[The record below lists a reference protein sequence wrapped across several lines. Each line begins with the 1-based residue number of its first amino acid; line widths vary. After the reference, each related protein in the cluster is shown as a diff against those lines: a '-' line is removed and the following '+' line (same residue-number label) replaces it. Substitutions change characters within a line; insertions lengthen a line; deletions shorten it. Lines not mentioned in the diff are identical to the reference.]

1 MRPSLDKP
9 LPPREAGYPRECAY
23 CFPRLEFFDSS
34 ELARHLRSI
43 HATKEGGSYVCRYGE
58 NNVCQK
64 LPLEGV
70 SDVDY
75 EAHIRRFHTQNV
87 NGTDTRQISRTESMN
102 SVSTTKS
109 FTLNSFTQNLSA
121 VLSDPGRSRSEVTTF
136 FTRHWGDAF
145 VLPASIA
152 QSRLIPPVNSQQ
164 FVNYIRN
171 TAKTY
176 KKYRAARRQ
185 LQRLQSSGEDQQRG
199 HTDDLPMLFMNPK
212 FSLTDP
218 QTFRAIFTIPSS
230 PEVDPLS
237 QTLSG
242 KSFAAATPDEVD
254 GTLTPGSFRDYMS
267 LHNRLEILHDVVD
280 SRLAGKL
287 VTKKESFWTV
297 VDSYGGLHQELADA
311 IQNVAKVRTN
321 FKKVSTLICGRTAKI
336 MQLYEKREQKRRL
349 LAKLHD
355 ISCLRDAQPM
365 VQMMLNQS
373 DYPRAIECIET
384 SQNVLNNDMKG
395 VYCFRHLGPQLQELY
410 DMIGKIMH
418 EDFVSLIQKEL
429 GAKPDAGS
437 LITAEGELSSV
448 TMGLIQMRKYMFINV
463 IREEISEAVKSCMRQ
478 VVKNQII
485 TSGLDFSNFDP
496 TLVQLGDSVRRLKH
510 DQFITCVEA
519 VTASLFQFC
528 VKCQALQDM
537 ILELCNRADKSGD
550 RNSLTPE
557 PSSEK
562 NAETENTESATEDST
577 TTSESTS
584 GLTMTAS
591 SSSLVESGS
600 GETTTSTTA
609 TNSNSREG
617 GEQKTSYLHPSA
629 DVASLI
635 SVEIHSHAQ
644 LKKSVSLIAEFANNC
659 AQTRLSRLLVA
670 RFKELAV
677 MDQTSQQEMV
687 EILLRVRSY
696 QRQCVEQGWHRIQ
709 TSSTGQLADCLQRLT
724 NFKLRL

>member
-1 MRPSLDKP
+1 M
-9 LPPREAGYPRECAY
+9 
-23 CFPRLEFFDSS
+23 
-34 ELARHLRSI
+34 LRD
-43 HATKEGGSYVCRYGE
+43 CR
-58 NNVCQK
+58 
-64 LPLEGV
+64 
-70 SDVDY
+70 
-75 EAHIRRFHTQNV
+75 IR
-87 NGTDTRQISRTESMN
+87 G
-102 SVSTTKS
+102 
-109 FTLNSFTQNLSA
+109 FTQNLSA

-145 VLPASIA
+145 VPPASIV

-171 TAKTY
+171 TAKPKPENTY

-297 VDSYGGLHQELADA
+297 VNSYGGLHQELTDA

-336 MQLYEKREQKRRL
+336 MQLYEIREQKRRL

-437 LITAEGELSSV
+437 LITAE
-448 TMGLIQMRKYMFINV
+448 
-463 IREEISEAVKSCMRQ
+463 
-478 VVKNQII
+478 NQII
-485 TSGLDFSNFDP
+485 TSGLDFSDFDP

-557 PSSEK
+557 PTSEK
-562 NAETENTESATEDST
+562 NVETENTESATEDST

-600 GETTTSTTA
+600 VETTNSTSA
-609 TNSNSREG
+609 ANSNSREG

-709 TSSTGQLADCLQRLT
+709 AIKFDNCD
-724 NFKLRL
+724 N